1 MAKNT
6 AQKNE
11 EGTLKA
17 GLKTGTEKG
26 SLPANKKAVNAKAS
40 LSTGSKVS
48 KGTATKKAATKK
60 AAAKAAP
67 KAKKEAAEGG
77 RKGRAPAWPLETKVK
92 VLVSENPK
100 REGSASYDRF
110 ALYGKGTTVGAF
122 LEAGG
127 TSADLHW
134 DSEHEYISIG

>member
-1 MAKNT
+1 MAKTKN
-6 AQKNE
+6 AAEKNE
-11 EGTLKA
+11 ASTVKA
-17 GLKTGTEKG
+17 GLRTGTKVGKTGTGVAAKKG
-26 SLPANKKAVNAKAS
+26 AA
-40 LSTGSKVS
+40 
-48 KGTATKKAATKK
+48 ATKKPAAKK
-60 AAAKAAP
+60 AAAKQP
-67 KAKKEAAEGG
+67 SEGG

-100 REGSASYDRF
+100 RAGSASYDRF